1 MSREKK
7 QELRT
12 QGRTEEEVSDRTLF
26 GCCHKY
32 EDVETVSVG
41 GLHCGMKFLNSCLGQ
56 CYHDDDDDARVSSR
70 RRHKRL
76 TRQTSRHVLQS
87 LIKQKKNCT
96 ETRRHQAYLLP
107 IYSVSMAHYVCL
119 HRRPIF
125 TEHLSSPFFLPFFFY
140 ANFLN
145 CFFSADF
152 GQIILIP
159 RQSVC
164 VTGMSCAYIQL

>member
-76 TRQTSRHVLQS
+76 TRQTSRHGLQS
-87 LIKQKKNCT
+87 LIKQKKT
-96 ETRRHQAYLLP
+96 ARKHVA
-107 IYSVSMAHYVCL
+107 I
-119 HRRPIF
+119 RPICCRF
-125 TEHLSSPFFLPFFFY
+125 TVFQWLIMSVYTDVLFLLNIFLVHSFCHSSFTPIFWIASSPR
-140 ANFLN
+140 
-145 CFFSADF
+145 
-152 GQIILIP
+152 ILVK
-159 RQSVC
+159 SF
-164 VTGMSCAYIQL
+164 